1 MRYAGKGK
9 RDSMKRI
16 HESNNEN
23 VIIKSY
29 ADCQSFES
37 KILEFNTKHFQ
48 QAHQS
53 IAFKEKI
60 YDKLKKDNMRDRVL
74 NGEIEERDCDDTRV
88 FKFLKSLKRQRNT
101 SLNNRESGV
110 TKER

>member
-37 KILEFNTKHFQ
+37 KILEFNTKHF
-48 QAHQS
+48 
-53 IAFKEKI
+53 
-60 YDKLKKDNMRDRVL
+60 
-74 NGEIEERDCDDTRV
+74 
-88 FKFLKSLKRQRNT
+88 
-101 SLNNRESGV
+101 
-110 TKER
+110 

>member
-1 MRYAGKGK
+1 
-9 RDSMKRI
+9 
-16 HESNNEN
+16 
-23 VIIKSY
+23 
-29 ADCQSFES
+29 
-37 KILEFNTKHFQ
+37 
-48 QAHQS
+48 
-53 IAFKEKI
+53 
-60 YDKLKKDNMRDRVL
+60 MRDRVL